1 MDTLR
6 QIIQEELTKVL
17 EEQALN
23 WWHKPAEAELDS
35 HIYPHQVH
43 EEKEKKKR
51 ARIGKSDRTGTWTS
65 AGTVPHEQGRKMSDE
80 QIKNRKEIGK
90 KMLNVL
96 RRGGKVGN
104 DYRKKLIAQL
114 AARKKPTGRQY
125 QYSMIWANASSVALN
140 GGTAA
145 SWTPDKKKD
154 KKLKKDQE
162 SQAEEQ

>member
-65 AGTVPHEQGRKMSDE
+65 AGTVPYEQGRKMSDE

-104 DYRKKLIAQL
+104 EYRKKLIAQL
-114 AARKKPTGRQY
+114 EDREKPTDRQH
-125 QYSMIWANASSVALN
+125 QYSMIWANASSIALK

-145 SWTPDKKKD
+145 GWSPSKKDKKKD
-154 KKLKKDQE
+154 QK

>member
-6 QIIQEELTKVL
+6 QIIREELSQVL
-17 EEQALN
+17 KEQALN
-23 WWHKPAEAELDS
+23 WWHKPAEAELDA

-43 EEKEKKKR
+43 EEKEKRKR

-65 AGTVPHEQGRKMSDE
+65 AGTVPYEQGREMSDE

-104 DYRKKLIAQL
+104 EFRKKLIAQL
-114 AARKKPTGRQY
+114 VKRKKPTNRQY
-125 QYSMIWANASSVALN
+125 QYSMVWANASSVALN

-145 SWTPDKKKD
+145 SWTPYKEDK
-154 KKLKKDQE
+154 KKDQE